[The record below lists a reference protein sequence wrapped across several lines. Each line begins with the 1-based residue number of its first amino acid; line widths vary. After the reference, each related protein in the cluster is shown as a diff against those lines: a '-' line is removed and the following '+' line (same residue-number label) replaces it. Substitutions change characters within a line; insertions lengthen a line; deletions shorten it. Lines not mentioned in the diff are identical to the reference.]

1 LASIIG
7 HSWIEHIRLDGLLV
21 CVCHFIYWFFLLMKV
36 FEKDKERS
44 EGAIYKIYFYLN
56 DAIVLHLKFLYL
68 TILPFESRA
77 FLCKKHSSQWF
88 SL

>member
-1 LASIIG
+1 
-7 HSWIEHIRLDGLLV
+7 
-21 CVCHFIYWFFLLMKV
+21 MKV